1 MDEELW
7 EEGQGRRGGNNW
19 NVNNYIFLKKEII
32 WRKFSP
38 IQFKVTFGTFPC
50 LIFMSELYSCFLF
63 ILYVESSRFDISDER
78 AAGVIHEFHSH
89 LHVLSLQTNPAQ
101 HFGYPSQL
109 DGLHMTHVHDGRD
122 MAESGHFLN

>member
-78 AAGVIHEFHSH
+78 LRLMFAWSKAIVEP
-89 LHVLSLQTNPAQ
+89 LSPGFWQKALRE
-101 HFGYPSQL
+101 Y
-109 DGLHMTHVHDGRD
+109 
-122 MAESGHFLN
+122 